1 MDYLAVFDP
10 IRDIL
15 QSIQPFSNSSAQ
27 MNFRRFLDEDRFE
40 NYFDLFDFIKSSFL
54 VFCLDR
60 MDH

>member
-27 MNFRRFLDEDRFE
+27 MNFRR
-40 NYFDLFDFIKSSFL
+40 
-54 VFCLDR
+54 V
-60 MDH
+60 